1 MANKKSTIA
10 KQLEDDAMPETD
22 VSKDFINFFLDEL
35 KNIYWS
41 EKHFG
46 KTYNKMKK
54 LAANGNLK
62 DSFAAHFAT
71 SQIHAERLEQVFEL
85 LGESPKANKSE
96 AMAGITEVVNGILA
110 DTEKGTVIRDAALAL
125 AAQKLENYEIST
137 YTGIVQLARTMG
149 NEDIISLLE
158 ESLSEEEKAHELFI
172 SIAESVLIEIPGKS
186 SGIKRNDADDKKV
199 VAVYDSI
206 NLTNKNPTS

>member
-41 EKHFG
+41 EKHLG
-46 KTYNKMKK
+46 KTYTKMKK

-62 DSFAAHFAT
+62 DGFAAHFAT
-71 SQIHAERLEQVFEL
+71 TQIHAERLEQVFES
-85 LGESPKANKSE
+85 LGESPKANKCE
-96 AMAGITEVVNGILA
+96 AMAGIAEEVNGIVA
-110 DTEKGTVIRDAALAL
+110 DTEKGTVVRDAALAL

-158 ESLSEEEKAHELFI
+158 ETLSEEEKAHEHFT
-172 SIAESVLIEIPGKS
+172 SIAESILIDIPGKS
-186 SGIKRNDADDKKV
+186 SGRKQNDTDDEKV

-206 NLTNKNPTS
+206 NLTNKNTTN